1 MKTIRITE
9 NMTGGFPQIYFNT
22 PVHSIDPN
30 AKKLRFIDQ
39 WGTIKWKSF
48 QGAFFGASN
57 VVLKADDTP
66 DLSQVTSMI
75 NAFRNA
81 TRFVDNKD
89 KI

>member
-9 NMTGGFPQIYFNT
+9 NVAGGFPQIYFN
-22 PVHSIDPN
+22 SN
-30 AKKLRFIDQ
+30 SEAKKFRSIDQ

>member
-9 NMTGGFPQIYFNT
+9 NVAGGFPQIYFN
-22 PVHSIDPN
+22 SN
-30 AKKLRFIDQ
+30 SEAKKLRSIDQ

-81 TRFVDNKD
+81 TSFVDHKD